1 MELHSLN
8 DTNKENESEDWEE
21 VFALLDSKDGA
32 ADGKIHKGSILEWID
47 TLNFQATVTL
57 EASQGISREKIRW
70 LLETADTDDDKYI
83 DKEEF
88 LTLVRKH
95 SRELEKIQRNNF
107 LKYLRV
113 AAYADE
119 YRWWPPPFFIL
130 LLTTVQISIFVYHSL
145 GVHVTWSGPPP
156 ICSVLVYNPG
166 KRYQAWR
173 FFTYSFVHSGIEHIL
188 VNIVLQLLVGPVL
201 EMTNSW
207 W

>member
-1 MELHSLN
+1 MLIVMELHSLN

-21 VFALLDSKDGA
+21 VFALLDPKDGA
-32 ADGKIHKGSILEWID
+32 ADGKIHKDAILEWID

-57 EASQGISREKIRW
+57 EASQGISRSHCTHDIVILKNICREKIRW
-70 LLETADTDDDKYI
+70 LLEAADTDDDKYI

-119 YRWWPPPFFIL
+119 YR
-130 LLTTVQISIFVYHSL
+130 
-145 GVHVTWSGPPP
+145 GV
-156 ICSVLVYNPG
+156 
-166 KRYQAWR
+166 KK
-173 FFTYSFVHSGIEHIL
+173 
-188 VNIVLQLLVGPVL
+188 
-201 EMTNSW
+201 
-207 W
+207 